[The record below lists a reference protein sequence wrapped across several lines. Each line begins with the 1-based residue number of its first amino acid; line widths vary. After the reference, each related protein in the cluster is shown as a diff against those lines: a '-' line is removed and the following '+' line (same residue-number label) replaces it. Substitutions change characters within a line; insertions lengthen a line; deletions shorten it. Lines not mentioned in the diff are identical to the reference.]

1 MGGRAPAPVR
11 SNRPDLADSNGQNGL
26 RAVVWAALGAVDDP
40 EYPGV
45 SIVELGLV
53 EDVRVADDGRRIEV
67 DLIPT
72 FSGCPALGF
81 IADDVRAALA
91 RLDPSAEVVVTFVA
105 EPAWTPARI
114 APSAQHRL
122 AGEFGV
128 GVQVGDKPP
137 PCPRCGA
144 GALALDSMFGPTRC
158 RSVHR
163 CRSCGE
169 VIELIR

>member
-1 MGGRAPAPVR
+1 MTTTR
-11 SNRPDLADSNGQNGL
+11 SARGDRPDRADPFLQNDVIDVL
-26 RAVVWAALGAVDDP
+26 RTVDDP

-45 SIVELGLV
+45 SIVERGLV
-53 EDVRVADDGRRIEV
+53 EHVRVTDDGRRIEV

-81 IADDVRAALA
+81 IADDVRAALE
-91 RLDPSAEVVVTFVA
+91 RLVPTAEVVVTFVA

-114 APSAQHRL
+114 AASARPRL

-128 GVQVGDKPP
+128 GVQVGEKPP
-137 PCPRCGA
+137 PCPRCGT

-163 CRSCGE
+163 CRACGE
-169 VIELIR
+169 VVELIR

>member
-1 MGGRAPAPVR
+1 MTPATRPCVTR
-11 SNRPDLADSNGQNGL
+11 SVVFDAL
-26 RAVVWAALGAVDDP
+26 RSVDDP
-40 EYPGV
+40 EYPGI
-45 SIVELGLV
+45 SIVDLGLV
-53 EDVRVADDGRRIEV
+53 EAVRLDDDGRQVEV

-91 RLDPSAEVVVTFVA
+91 GLDGVEEVTVTFVA
-105 EPAWTPARI
+105 QPAWTPERI
-114 APSAQHRL
+114 APAARPRL

-128 GVQVGDKPP
+128 GVQLGVKPP
-137 PCPRCGA
+137 PCPHCGRD
-144 GALALDSMFGPTRC
+144 ALALDSLFGPTRC

-169 VIELIR
+169 VVELIR

>member
-1 MGGRAPAPVR
+1 MTIVQQ
-11 SNRPDLADSNGQNGL
+11 D
-26 RAVVWAALGAVDDP
+26 VVDAAFAALGGVDDP

-53 EDVRVADDGRRIEV
+53 EAVRVDEDRRRIEV

-81 IADDVRAALA
+81 IADDVRAALG
-91 RLDPSAEVVVTFVA
+91 RLDPSAEVVVAFVA
-105 EPAWTPARI
+105 EPAWTPSRI
-114 APSAQHRL
+114 AASARPRL

-137 PCPRCGA
+137 PCPRCGT
-144 GALALDSMFGPTRC
+144 GALTLDSMFGPTRC

-163 CRSCGE
+163 CGSCGE